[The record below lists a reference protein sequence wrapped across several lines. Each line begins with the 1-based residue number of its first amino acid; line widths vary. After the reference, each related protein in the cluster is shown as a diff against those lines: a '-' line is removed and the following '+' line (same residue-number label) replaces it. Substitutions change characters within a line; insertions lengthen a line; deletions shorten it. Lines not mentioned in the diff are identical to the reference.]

1 MAGDLKGKY
10 GTQVA
15 LTFTSVNNLEGSAS
29 FVAGAVSLAVDNTT
43 ALALDYLL
51 TGKLTWSSTAPA
63 AGTYQLD
70 IHAYSNLNDTPDY
83 PLDGAGNALGT
94 DVARTF
100 AQAAD
105 KFNAT
110 VLAKSLTLYS
120 TASKV
125 YTFSSVPL
133 APLIGQ
139 PKFWGLFVTHGVTTS
154 NSRPHTSG
162 NTFWAMPVLAQY
174 T

>member
-1 MAGDLKGKY
+1 MAGDLKAKY

-15 LTFTSVNNLEGSAS
+15 LTFTSFNNLEGSAS
-29 FVAGAVSLAVDNTT
+29 FVAGAVSLAVDNTS
-43 ALALDYLL
+43 ALAQDYLL
-51 TGKLTWSSTAPA
+51 TAKITWSSTAPA
-63 AGTYQLD
+63 NGVYQLD

-100 AQAAD
+100 SQAVD
-105 KFNAT
+105 KLNAT
-110 VLAKSLTLYS
+110 VQVKSLSLYS

-125 YTFSSVPL
+125 YTMSAVPL
-133 APLIGQ
+133 AQFIGT
-139 PKFWGLFVTHGVTTS
+139 PKFWGLFCTHGVTTA